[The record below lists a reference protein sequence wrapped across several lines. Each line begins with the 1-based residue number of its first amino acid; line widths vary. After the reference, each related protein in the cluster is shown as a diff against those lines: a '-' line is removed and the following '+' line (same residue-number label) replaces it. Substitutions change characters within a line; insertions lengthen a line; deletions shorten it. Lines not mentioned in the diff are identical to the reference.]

1 MLPIAIAGLH
11 KYSPVQKT
19 IFIRV
24 ASTVWQFL
32 RRPTRRVT
40 LGSNLVSASM
50 KGRWHN
56 QAPLHRGVRPVVLA
70 LKRPTRTGPEGQ
82 KSRSEPKAR
91 ARNWHWINLRLWSC
105 TGLESTWVAAFND
118 FSEMKKNCRELLRKH
133 LFNNQRL
140 SFFSLCLSRQ

>member
-1 MLPIAIAGLH
+1 MEIGKLTLSMLPIAIASLH

-32 RRPTRRVT
+32 RRPTRRVS

-50 KGRWHN
+50 KGRY
-56 QAPLHRGVRPVVLA
+56 QLSVVLA
-70 LKRPTRTGPEGQ
+70 LRRPTRAGPEGQ

-91 ARNWHWINLRLWSC
+91 ARN
-105 TGLESTWVAAFND
+105 
-118 FSEMKKNCRELLRKH
+118 
-133 LFNNQRL
+133 
-140 SFFSLCLSRQ
+140 